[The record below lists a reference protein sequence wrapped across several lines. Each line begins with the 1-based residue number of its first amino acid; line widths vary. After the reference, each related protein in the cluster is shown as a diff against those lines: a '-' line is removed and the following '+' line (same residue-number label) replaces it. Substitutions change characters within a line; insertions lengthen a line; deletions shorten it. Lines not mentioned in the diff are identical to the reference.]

1 VKATRASWTL
11 LLGLGLALA
20 VPATACAAEAPIKIG
35 FINVYRIES
44 ESSQAKQAVDDLKK
58 EFAPRERQLQEAE
71 RQLKELREQIDREA
85 KTMREIDRVA
95 KEKEFVTRAQR
106 FEQMKVAYAE
116 EFQARRR
123 EILGR
128 VIGEANAVI
137 RQIAEAGNFDLILQ
151 EVVYFSPQIDLT
163 DAVLKAMAKQAG
175 GGTK

>member
-1 VKATRASWTL
+1 
-11 LLGLGLALA
+11 
-20 VPATACAAEAPIKIG
+20 
-35 FINVYRIES
+35 
-44 ESSQAKQAVDDLKK
+44 
-58 EFAPRERQLQEAE
+58 
-71 RQLKELREQIDREA
+71 
-85 KTMREIDRVA
+85 
-95 KEKEFVTRAQR
+95 
-106 FEQMKVAYAE
+106 MKVAYAE